1 MKDRPLLRS
10 LAALLAVALQSAVA
24 SAQGYPTR
32 PITMIVPFAA
42 GGPADTLARF
52 LAEPMRRHLNQ
63 PVIIE
68 DVPGAAGTL
77 GVGRLV
83 RAAPDGYT
91 IGIGHLGT
99 NVFNGAVY
107 NLPFDLLKDLEP
119 IAFLPSNAYMILAKP
134 GVPANSI
141 PELIAWLK
149 ANPDQATAGTAGL
162 GSIGHLATVDFEKR
176 TGVSL
181 RIVPYRGGG
190 PAFNDLVAGNISL
203 LFDLPT
209 AATLAIAASAKLR
222 QYAILAN
229 KRLPAA
235 PDVPT
240 VDEVGLPGLYTAAWY
255 GFWAP
260 KGTPK
265 EIISKLN
272 AAAREAMADPEFIK
286 RMELQS
292 ATIPSAEQQTPQWL
306 ADFQAREIAK
316 WWPLIK
322 AADIKVQ

>member
-1 MKDRPLLRS
+1 MSRIIM
-10 LAALLAVALQSAVA
+10 ALFGIALSCASA
-24 SAQGYPTR
+24 SAQTYPTR
-32 PITMIVPFAA
+32 PITLLVPFAA

-52 LAEPMRRHLNQ
+52 LAEPMRRSLNQ
-63 PVIIE
+63 PIVIE

-83 RAAPDGYT
+83 RSAPDGYT

-119 IAFLPSNAYMILAKP
+119 IAYLPSNAYMILAKP
-134 GVPANSI
+134 GVPANTI

-149 ANPDQATAGTAGL
+149 ANPDQATAGTAGI
-162 GSIGHLATVDFEKR
+162 GSIGHLATLDFERR

-190 PAFNDLVAGNISL
+190 PAFNDALAGNITL

-209 AATLAIAASAKLR
+209 AATLAIASSAKMR
-222 QYAILAN
+222 QYAVLAPQ
-229 KRLPAA
+229 RLPAA
-235 PDVPT
+235 PAVPT
-240 VDEVGLPGLYTAAWY
+240 VDEVGLNGLYTAAWY

-265 EIISKLN
+265 EIIARLN

-286 RMELQS
+286 RMEQQS
-292 ATIPSAEQQTPQWL
+292 ATMPTAEQQTPEWL
-306 ADFQAREIAK
+306 ADFQAKEIAK

-322 AADIKVQ
+322 SANIKIQ

>member
-1 MKDRPLLRS
+1 MIRI
-10 LAALLAVALQSAVA
+10 LAALFVIALQCAGA
-24 SAQGYPTR
+24 SAQSYPSR
-32 PITMIVPFAA
+32 PITMLVPFAA

-52 LAEPMRRHLNQ
+52 LAEPMRRYLNQ
-63 PVIIE
+63 PVIVE

-119 IAFLPSNAYMILAKP
+119 IAFLPSNAYMILAKA
-134 GVPANSI
+134 GVPAKTM
-141 PELIAWLK
+141 PELIEWLK
-149 ANPDQATAGTAGL
+149 ANPDQATAGTAGI
-162 GSIGHLATVDFEKR
+162 GSIGHLATVDFERR

-181 RIVPYRGGG
+181 RIVPYRGGA
-190 PAFNDLVAGNISL
+190 PAFNDLIAGNITL

-209 AATLAIAASAKLR
+209 AATLAIASNAKVH
-222 QYAILAN
+222 QYAIMAPQRLA
-229 KRLPAA
+229 AA

-240 VDEVGLPGLYTAAWY
+240 VDEVGLPKLYAAAWY

-265 EIISKLN
+265 EIIAKLN
-272 AAAREAMADPEFIK
+272 AAARDALANPEFIK
-286 RMELQS
+286 RMEQQS
-292 ATIPSAEQQTPQWL
+292 AIFPTPEQQTPEWL
-306 ADFQAREIAK
+306 GDYQAREIAK

-322 AADIKVQ
+322 SADIKIQ

>member
-1 MKDRPLLRS
+1 MLKI
-10 LAALLAVALQSAVA
+10 LAACLAVSLSCA
-24 SAQGYPTR
+24 SASAETYPSR
-32 PITMIVPFAA
+32 PITMLVPFAA

-52 LAEPMRRHLNQ
+52 LGEAMKKTLNQ
-63 PVIIE
+63 PIIVE

-83 RAAPDGYT
+83 RAQPDGYT
-91 IGIGHLGT
+91 FGIGHLGT

-119 IAFLPSNAYMILAKP
+119 IAYLPSNAYMILAKP
-134 GVPANSI
+134 GVPANTI
-141 PELIAWLK
+141 PELVAWLK
-149 ANPDQATAGTAGL
+149 ANPDQATAGTAGI
-162 GSIGHLATVDFEKR
+162 GSIGHLATLDFARR

-190 PAFNDLVAGNISL
+190 PAFNDAMAGNITL

-209 AATLAIAASAKLR
+209 ASTLAIASSAKMK
-222 QYAILAN
+222 QYAIMAPQ
-229 KRLPAA
+229 RLPAA

-240 VDEVGLPGLYTAAWY
+240 VDEVGLKGLYTAAWY

-265 EIISKLN
+265 DIIAKLN
-272 AAAREAMADPEFIK
+272 TAAREAMADPEFIK
-286 RMELQS
+286 RMEQQS
-292 ATIPSAEQQTPQWL
+292 ATIPRPDQLSPEWL
-306 ADFQAREIAK
+306 ADFQAKEIEK

-322 AADIKVQ
+322 SADNKIQ